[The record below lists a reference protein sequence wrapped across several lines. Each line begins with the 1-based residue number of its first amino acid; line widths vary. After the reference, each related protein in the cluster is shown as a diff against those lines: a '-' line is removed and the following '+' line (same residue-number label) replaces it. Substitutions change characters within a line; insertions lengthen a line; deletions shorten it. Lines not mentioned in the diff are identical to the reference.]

1 MAVHSID
8 KENAIIY
15 WGGQDFIVALKFK
28 HSLTDSAPISLKE
41 LSDNLNSFET
51 TQYLDYDSA
60 LTYLDHVDVRQL
72 ADDHPNKW
80 INDAWGDT
88 TKWFRALSL
97 SQDKTHL
104 VAPYF
109 TLWDGQNG
117 PANPAGTILFKVDP
131 ASGAITMVD
140 SFDGAVLSR
149 ISKFISK

>member
-1 MAVHSID
+1 
-8 KENAIIY
+8 
-15 WGGQDFIVALKFK
+15 
-28 HSLTDSAPISLKE
+28 
-41 LSDNLNSFET
+41 
-51 TQYLDYDSA
+51 

-97 SQDKTHL
+97 SSDKNYL

-109 TLWDGQNG
+109 TLWDGQQG